1 MKADLV
7 KGRLFGCANLRAKF
21 ELANNLVKSRLDFG
35 GSTEMELEHS
45 TIETN
50 GIKLHVVQ
58 AGPQSGVPV
67 VLLHGFP
74 EFWYG
79 WRKQIPAL
87 VEAGCRIIIPDQRG
101 YNLSDKP
108 KGVKN
113 YSVDIL
119 VEDIIG
125 LIDALGYEKV
135 NLVGHDWGAV
145 VAWKLAIKYPER
157 LHKLSIMNVP
167 HPAVMKRFLQRDLEQ
182 MRRSWYAAF
191 FQLPWIPEAALQA
204 GNWRRLEQAIRG
216 KNNPQSFTDKDIEK
230 YKKAWSQS
238 DAMTSML
245 NWYRAAVRSRGS
257 SSNDK
262 RVKVPTLMMWG
273 IKDTALTHRM
283 ARPSMDYVDEGNLIL
298 FPDASHW
305 VQHDA
310 ADEVNHYLVDFIFD
324 TVSQIP
330 IK

>member
-1 MKADLV
+1 
-7 KGRLFGCANLRAKF
+7 
-21 ELANNLVKSRLDFG
+21 
-35 GSTEMELEHS
+35 MELEHS

-50 GIKLHVVQ
+50 GVKLHIVQ

-67 VLLHGFP
+67 ILLHGFP

-87 VEAGCRIIIPDQRG
+87 AAEGCRVIVPDQRG

-113 YSVDIL
+113 YDVHTL

-145 VAWKLAIKYPER
+145 VAWTLAHKYPER
-157 LHKLSIMNVP
+157 LHKLCIMNVP
-167 HPAVMKRFLQRDLEQ
+167 HPNVMRRFLTRDLEQ
-182 MRRSWYAAF
+182 IRRSWYVF
-191 FQLPWIPEAALQA
+191 LFQLPWIPEA
-204 GNWRRLEQAIRG
+204 GMKRDNWRGAERALRG
-216 KNNPQSFTDKDIEK
+216 SGKIHTFTNEDIEK
-230 YKKAWSQS
+230 YKEAWSQP
-238 DAMTSML
+238 DAMASMI
-245 NWYRAAVRSRGS
+245 NWYRAGVRNPSWASKEMRI
-257 SSNDK
+257 
-262 RVKVPTLMMWG
+262 KVPTLMMWG
-273 IKDTALTHRM
+273 MRDFALSHRM
-283 ARPSMDYVDEGNLIL
+283 ARPSMDYVDDGNLIL
-298 FPDASHW
+298 FPEATHW

-310 ADEVNHYLVDFIFD
+310 AEEVNHYLLDFIFD
-324 TVSQIP
+324 KASQIA